1 MDVFTFIIIVV
12 IIGCGTGVLTEYFK
26 TKREAS
32 EFGGDDEELIS
43 EIESL
48 RSRIVVLEAIVT
60 DEKYHLQKEID
71 RLERRA

>member
-26 TKREAS
+26 TKRKSGEAA
-32 EFGGDDEELIS
+32 GDEEVFEEL
-43 EIESL
+43 ESL
-48 RSRIVVLEAIVT
+48 RQRVEVLEAIVT
-60 DEKYHLQKEID
+60 DEKYNLQKEID